1 MRKSVFG
8 VLAVAALAAS
18 SIAIDSALLGT
29 TAQAVAGAAALL
41 RLVVVE
47 GPVCRSA
54 TAVALGPSAVA
65 RRGGAPFRQVFKPIA
80 V

>member
-18 SIAIDSALLGT
+18 SIAIDN
-29 TAQAVAGAAALL
+29 AAA
-41 RLVVVE
+41 RDHGAGGGRGGGAPAVSS
-47 GPVCRSA
+47 GGGAIRRSA
-54 TAVALGPSAVA
+54 IAVALGPSAVA